1 MFEGLIDRFQLVRR
15 KILGYG
21 RITGQELDSI
31 FKDIRISLL
40 EADVNY
46 RVVKDFIDGLGEKT
60 KALEL
65 SRSLKPGDLVI
76 KVVYEEL
83 IGLLGKMPKHID
95 FKKDGPTVLSL
106 IGLQGVGKTTTAAK
120 IALRFR
126 GRNPLLVPADAKRP
140 AAVAQLVQLAKRA
153 NIPAIPLQKDDA
165 IQTVKTAKK
174 LSEREGYGLIIID
187 TAGRLHID
195 DALINE
201 LDRIHHVL
209 IPDYRL
215 LVADGMSGQDA
226 VRQASE
232 FKKRIGLDGAIL
244 TKMDGD
250 ARGGAAL
257 SITHVTNVPIYFVGT
272 SEKLE
277 GLEEFHPDRIAQ
289 RILGMGDVTSLV
301 EKVKTVETEIDQ
313 EKMRKKVLKG
323 ELNLEDFLEQLSAVK
338 KLGPLSKIA
347 AMIPGVKETDVDEDQ
362 FKKMEAM
369 ISSMT
374 RRERLHPDIIDGS
387 RKKRIAAGSGTAVSD
402 VNRMLKEFF
411 YARDMLRKM
420 GKGMP
425 GKLPFKMP

>member
-1 MFEGLIDRFQLVRR
+1 MLEGLIDRFQLVKR

-21 RITGQELDSI
+21 RITDQELDSI

-46 RVVKDFIDGLGEKT
+46 RVVKDFIEDLGEKT
-60 KALEL
+60 
-65 SRSLKPGDLVI
+65 RSLQLSKSLRPGDLVI
-76 KVVYEEL
+76 KAVYEEL
-83 IGLLGKMPKHID
+83 VLLLGSTAQHID

-120 IALRFR
+120 LAMKYR
-126 GRNPLLVPADAKRP
+126 GRKPLLVPADTKRP
-140 AAVAQLVQLAKRA
+140 AAVEQLVMLAERA
-153 NIPAIPLQKDDA
+153 NIPTVPLDGNDA
-165 IQTVKTAKK
+165 VKTVKRAAQLAQK
-174 LSEREGYGLIIID
+174 EGFGLIIVD

-195 DALINE
+195 DALIGE
-201 LDRIHHVL
+201 LERVHQAL

-226 VRQASE
+226 VKQASTFNE
-232 FKKRIGLDGAIL
+232 RIGLDGTIL

-257 SITHVTNVPIYFVGT
+257 SIVRAASVPIYFVGT
-272 SEKLE
+272 SEQLE
-277 GLEEFHPDRIAQ
+277 GLEEFHPDRMAQ
-289 RILGMGDVTSLV
+289 RILGMGDVVSLV
-301 EKVKTVETEIDQ
+301 ERVKTVETEIDQ

-323 ELNLEDFLEQLSAVK
+323 EMNLEDFLEQLSAVK

-347 AMIPGVKETDVDEDQ
+347 SMIPGVKESDVDEGQ

-374 RRERLHPDIIDGS
+374 RRERIHPDIIEGS
-387 RKKRIAAGSGTAVSD
+387 RKRRIAAGSGTTVAD

-411 YARDMLRKM
+411 YTRDMLKKF

-425 GKLPFKMP
+425 TKLPFKIP